1 MTRYLLLIAIA
12 ALGYTSS
19 YAQDMNEALQKTF
32 TAFDSSRD
40 ATVKKA
46 KANKLDLIA
55 KKWNDEWAPHYY
67 NAYAKSQLTFM
78 MPADDM
84 ETKDAMLDEAEA
96 ELAEAVALL
105 GKDNSETYVLKAMLA
120 QARMAVDG
128 RNRWQ
133 KYGKLFEDNLREAK
147 KLDEENPRIYYLKGT
162 ATFFTPKAFGGG
174 AKNALPYFEKAK
186 PLFAK
191 EAKGD
196 MTDPYW
202 GSYANDYFIGQCAK
216 AKEDAEAAGD
226 DNVDES
232 AETEE

>member
-1 MTRYLLLIAIA
+1 MTRFLLLIAIA
-12 ALGYTSS
+12 AIGYTNT
-19 YAQDMNEALQKTF
+19 YAQDMNQALMKTF
-32 TAFDSSRD
+32 AGFDSTRD
-40 ATVKKA
+40 AETKKA

-55 KKWNDEWAPHYY
+55 KKWSDEWAPHYY

-84 ETKDAMLDEAEA
+84 ETKDAVLDEADA
-96 ELAEAVALL
+96 ELGEAIALL
-105 GKDNSETYVLKAMLA
+105 GKETSETYILKAMLA

-133 KYGKLFEDNLREAK
+133 KYGKIFEDNLREAK
-147 KLDEENPRIYYLKGT
+147 NLDEENPRIYYMKGT

-196 MTDPYW
+196 MSDPFW
-202 GSYANDYFIGQCAK
+202 GSHANDYFIAQCNK
-216 AKEDAEAAGD
+216 PEDAG
-226 DNVDES
+226 
-232 AETEE
+232 TEE